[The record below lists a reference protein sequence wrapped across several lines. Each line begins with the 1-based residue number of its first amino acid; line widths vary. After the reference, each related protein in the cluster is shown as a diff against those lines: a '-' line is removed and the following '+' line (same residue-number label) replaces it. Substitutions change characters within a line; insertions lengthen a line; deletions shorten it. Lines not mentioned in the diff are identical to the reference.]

1 MNRLLPAIA
10 LLALAGAASAQ
21 STTDASANAES
32 KLQAEAK
39 ADAKVDRYCIQETG
53 TRIKATGKANTDAQR
68 KACTAGRGRVYTR
81 QDIDATGRVDL
92 ADALRALDPS
102 IR

>member
-1 MNRLLPAIA
+1 MIRLLLATA
-10 LLALAGAASAQ
+10 LLAFAGAASAQ
-21 STTDASANAES
+21 STVDATADT
-32 KLQAEAK
+32 KIQAEAK
-39 ADAKVDRYCIQETG
+39 ADAKVDRYCIRETG
-53 TRIKATGKANTDAQR
+53 TRIQPARRANSEADQ

-92 ADALRALDPS
+92 ADALRAMDPS

>member
-1 MNRLLPAIA
+1 MTRFLLTAA
-10 LLALAGAASAQ
+10 LLAFVGAASAQ
-21 STTDASANAES
+21 STVDATAET
-32 KLQAEAK
+32 KVQAEAK
-39 ADAKVDRYCIQETG
+39 ADAKVDRYCIRETG
-53 TRIKATGKANTDAQR
+53 TRIPVARKADSDQDR